1 MKRIFFWIFYLAY
14 LVCFNFFLAVLSF
27 FVILNGKFV
36 DFLIRLNLSNE
47 FIEKIVLLKDVWF
60 ILINLFFAY
69 LFSRMKINRK
79 KLLIFPLIV
88 VGIKAVLFLL
98 WAGLIMASPELDVM
112 GQGGV
117 FVFIIVYGLGTSV
130 AILDIA
136 FYIGLVIFSM
146 LKRKKENTFLEK
158 NKVEILEGE

>member
-60 ILINLFFAY
+60 ILINLFFA
-69 LFSRMKINRK
+69 
-79 KLLIFPLIV
+79 
-88 VGIKAVLFLL
+88 
-98 WAGLIMASPELDVM
+98 
-112 GQGGV
+112 
-117 FVFIIVYGLGTSV
+117 
-130 AILDIA
+130 
-136 FYIGLVIFSM
+136 
-146 LKRKKENTFLEK
+146 
-158 NKVEILEGE
+158 